1 MDKRTPVK
9 ASYYV
14 LTLLAALVFTY
25 FYYLYTWEYKPAA
38 LDKIT
43 FFTADKIYQVRVLI
57 PILANILHAILPKT
71 LDAIQQP
78 FLASILHRAFP
89 DTLTMIYQGINVLFT
104 FGLIVTFRYLLRQFL
119 PERSSY
125 IFSWFLFWPLCMNY
139 IFLNTLTYCY
149 DIPAMFFFTSVLIF
163 ILKKKWIWFYI
174 IFIIATFNRETS
186 CFIAVAFF
194 ITQINKEN
202 FKKVTFHCIL
212 QAFIWIAIVVLLAV
226 IFRENPG
233 PIKEYPF
240 RGFIEFLSKVW
251 RNESYWAFKGTSR
264 DFLLVFGC
272 IWALIPLFWK
282 YIPIFLKKQLIIIIP
297 YLIASAF
304 VANMMEVRVYNE
316 MVIMLAAPAYVG
328 LCNFILSR
336 FRHKQS
342 SYA

>member
-149 DIPAMFFFTSVLIF
+149 DIPAMFFFTLGLIL
-163 ILKKKWIWFYI
+163 IMQKRWIWFYL

-186 CFIAVAFF
+186 CFMTFAFF
-194 ITQINKEN
+194 ITQIKKEN
-202 FKKVTFHCIL
+202 FKKIIFHCFS
-212 QAFIWIAIVVLLAV
+212 QVFIWVAIIVLLNV
-226 IFRENPG
+226 VFRENAG
-233 PIKEYPF
+233 PIKEH
-240 RGFIEFLSKVW
+240 GQSFIDFVGKMW
-251 RNESYWAFKGTSR
+251 RNESHWAFKGTSR
-264 DFLLVFGC
+264 DFLLVFGL
-272 IWALIPLFWK
+272 WVFVVLGSLEFWVLEVGNRSCVK
-282 YIPIFLKKQLIIIIP
+282 LKK
-297 YLIASAF
+297 YS
-304 VANMMEVRVYNE
+304 
-316 MVIMLAAPAYVG
+316 
-328 LCNFILSR
+328 
-336 FRHKQS
+336 
-342 SYA
+342 